1 MSVNIITSYT
11 AFAYTNHWV
20 NMKAVVLSVS
30 VVLALGF
37 CAAIPGTVAVAQN
50 VDFVDAFRP
59 GERLEFEGRFGIIR
73 LGEATMTVMPDD
85 TVRGLP
91 SRHLQ
96 LAITAS
102 VAGVYRLDDR
112 FDSWVDH
119 RYGLSRRFVQDIR
132 ESNQL
137 RRSEYEI
144 FPDSGFYR
152 QSDVDSVLPTVSEP
166 LDETAFLYWVRT
178 LDMDVGDTLVIDRY
192 FQPDRN
198 PVTVAAVERDTI
210 DVPAGRF
217 TTIVLHPVI
226 PDGGLLFSEEADA
239 RIWIS
244 DDPRRLVVQMKVKM
258 MSYLTL
264 ALRLTEFVLADSVGS
279 D

>member
-1 MSVNIITSYT
+1 
-11 AFAYTNHWV
+11 
-20 NMKAVVLSVS
+20 MKAVVPSVG
-30 VVLALGF
+30 VFLALGF
-37 CAAIPGTVAVAQN
+37 CTAIPGTVAVAQN
-50 VDFVDAFRP
+50 VVFVDAFQP
-59 GERLEFEGRFGIIR
+59 GERLEFEGRYGIIR
-73 LGEATMTVMPDD
+73 LGEASMTVMADD

-96 LAITAS
+96 LAIKAS
-102 VAGVYRLDDR
+102 VAGVYRLDDH
-112 FDSWVDH
+112 FDSWGDH

-137 RRSEYEI
+137 RRTEYEI

-152 QSDVDSVLPTVSEP
+152 QSDVDTVLPTVSAP

-178 LDMDVGDTLVIDRY
+178 LDLDVGDTLVIDRY
-192 FQPDRN
+192 FRPDRN
-198 PVTVAAVERDTI
+198 PITIAAVERDTI

-226 PDGGLLFSEEADA
+226 PDGGLLFSEEADS

-258 MSYLTL
+258 ASFVTL
-264 ALRLTEFVLADSVGS
+264 ALRLTEFVVADTAGS

>member
-1 MSVNIITSYT
+1 MNMRTFGFSVRI
-11 AFAYTNHWV
+11 
-20 NMKAVVLSVS
+20 VLS
-30 VVLALGF
+30 LGI
-37 CAAIPGTVAVAQN
+37 CAASLAAVAVAQN

-59 GERLEFEGRFGIIR
+59 GERLEFDGRFGFIR
-73 LGEATMTVMPDD
+73 LGDASMTVMPDD
-85 TVRGLP
+85 TVHGLP
-91 SRHLQ
+91 SRHFE
-96 LAITAS
+96 LAISAS

-112 FDSWVDH
+112 FESWVDL
-119 RYGLSRRFVQDIR
+119 RQGLSRRFVQDYR

-137 RRSEYEI
+137 RRNEYEI

-152 QSDVDSVLPTVSEP
+152 QSDVDSVIPTVSEP

-178 LDMDVGDTLVIDRY
+178 LDMAVGDTLVLDRY
-192 FQPDRN
+192 FRPDRN
-198 PVTVAAVERDTI
+198 PVTVAVVGRDTI

-217 TTIVLHPVI
+217 TTLVLHPVI
-226 PDGGLLFSEEADA
+226 PDGGILFSEEADA
-239 RIWIS
+239 RMWIS

-258 MSYLTL
+258 MGYVTL

>member
-1 MSVNIITSYT
+1 
-11 AFAYTNHWV
+11 
-20 NMKAVVLSVS
+20 MKAVVPSLSV
-30 VVLALGF
+30 VVALGF
-37 CAAIPGTVAVAQN
+37 CSAIPGAAAVAQQ
-50 VDFVDAFRP
+50 VEFPSCFRP
-59 GERLEFEGRFGIIR
+59 GERLEFEGRYGIIR
-73 LGEATMTVMPDD
+73 LGEATMTVMADD

-96 LAITAS
+96 LAIKAS
-102 VAGVYRLDDR
+102 VAGVYRLDDH

-119 RYGLSRRFVQDIR
+119 RNGLSRRFVQDIR

-152 QSDVDSVLPTVSEP
+152 QSDVDSVLPTVSDP

-178 LDMDVGDTLVIDRY
+178 LDIDVGDTLVVDRY
-192 FQPDRN
+192 FRPDRN
-198 PVTVAAVERDTI
+198 PVTVAAIGRDTV

-226 PDGGLLFSEEADA
+226 PDGGLLFSEEADS

-244 DDPRRLVVQMKVKM
+244 DDPRRLVVQMQVKM
-258 MSYLTL
+258 ASFVTL
-264 ALRLTEFVLADSVGS
+264 ALRLTEFVLADSAGS